1 MENMEF
7 SLIIPVYNQGDVLKE
22 TIKKIVD
29 TFGNSCEIIIINDAS
44 TDNTEK
50 AIEHYREQIIYIKNS
65 ENMGKG
71 YSVKKG
77 ILMAKSSY
85 KIFTDADLPY
95 GVEGI
100 KKVFEKLK
108 TECDIAVGHRVNP
121 YCQNPVRLLG
131 HKIFNLFIRTY
142 LKIPLKDTQCGLK
155 GFKAD
160 VADEI
165 FKSLTID
172 GFAFDLEIFCLAL
185 KKGYKICKV
194 DVRQLSAGL
203 STINMKALLKMLI
216 DVRKIKKAYNS

>member
-1 MENMEF
+1 MEKPEF
-7 SLIIPVYNQGDVLKE
+7 SIIIPVYNQGNFLKK
-22 TIKKIVD
+22 TIKKIVE
-29 TFGNSCEIIIINDAS
+29 TFGNSCEIIIIDDAS
-44 TDNTEK
+44 TDNPEK
-50 AIEHYREQIIYIKNS
+50 AIEYYRDQIIYIKNS

-100 KKVFEKLK
+100 KKVIEKLK
-108 TECDIAVGHRVNP
+108 TECEIAVGHRVNP
-121 YCQNPVRLLG
+121 YCQTPIRFLG

-142 LKIPLKDTQCGLK
+142 LKIPFKDTQCGLK

-160 VADEI
+160 IADEI
-165 FKSLTID
+165 FKSLTIN
-172 GFAFDLEIFCLAL
+172 GFAFDLEIFCFAL

-194 DVRQLSAGL
+194 DVKQKLAGF
-203 STINMKALLKMLI
+203 STINMKALLRMLI
-216 DVRKIKKAYNS
+216 DVRKIKKAYLS